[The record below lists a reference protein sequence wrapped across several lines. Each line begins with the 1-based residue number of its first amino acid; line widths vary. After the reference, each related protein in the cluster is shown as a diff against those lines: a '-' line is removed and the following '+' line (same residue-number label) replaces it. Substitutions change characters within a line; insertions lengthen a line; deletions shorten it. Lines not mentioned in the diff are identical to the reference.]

1 MKVGV
6 CLTLTEDGSS
16 MGDSLVDAA
25 TRAERIGFDG
35 IWFFDSIGRARA
47 LPDPLIGLS
56 VAAAVT
62 EKISLG
68 TCIYQ
73 VPLRNPVELA
83 HRMATVQLI
92 AGDRLL
98 WGVGAGSTQDDFSAV
113 GEDYET
119 RFMKLSAALPH
130 MRKLWAG
137 KTVDGV
143 NLQPWPEIKAG
154 PKILIGSWAGS
165 IWIPRAAKE
174 FDGWIASAHYTN
186 LATMKEGLERF
197 RGEGGGIAVASN
209 IKVDLTKPTES
220 LEGKQGFTLECTPQ
234 DAKLRLAELADAG
247 FDHCVLVVPDA
258 SEETLQ
264 AVRALI

>member
-6 CLTLTEDGSS
+6 CLTLTDDRST
-16 MGDSLVDAA
+16 MRDSLIDAA
-25 TRAERIGFDG
+25 KRAERIGFDG

-62 EKISLG
+62 EKIALG

-119 RFMKLSAALPH
+119 RFKKLRAALPH

-137 KTVDGV
+137 ETVDGV
-143 NLQPWPEIKAG
+143 NLQP
-154 PKILIGSWAGS
+154 
-165 IWIPRAAKE
+165 
-174 FDGWIASAHYTN
+174 
-186 LATMKEGLERF
+186 
-197 RGEGGGIAVASN
+197 
-209 IKVDLTKPTES
+209 
-220 LEGKQGFTLECTPQ
+220 
-234 DAKLRLAELADAG
+234 
-247 FDHCVLVVPDA
+247 
-258 SEETLQ
+258 
-264 AVRALI
+264 